1 MSLYTYMSRWM
12 WTGEGGLRGST
23 GAGEDTGEQS
33 SVGTLTWHVAGAC
46 AAIISAMHNTVLV
59 DS

>member
-1 MSLYTYMSRWM
+1 MSRWM